1 VSPEPALLVA
11 GHGSREHAAALE
23 CFALVDRV
31 RALRP
36 GLAVECGF
44 LELASP
50 PVSVAAADLVAAGA
64 TDVVVVPLMLLA
76 AGHTKVD
83 IPAQIDRS
91 RLAHPGVRFRY
102 ARDLG
107 VHPDLLEIVGERLA
121 AATQPLK
128 IEWPRRRSG
137 ADPTS
142 RPDPATL
149 VVRVESAFALDMQ
162 HLAPVIVERVNA
174 HYGWR
179 CVGKIVLKQGPVRRP
194 SSSRPSPAPPLPEA
208 ERARIAQ
215 ALAGV
220 EEEGLRGALDRLGQA
235 VAGARKEP
243 PTKA

>member
-1 VSPEPALLVA
+1 MARPRPLADLIDASLGRALAAQGFAASDVLVA
-11 GHGSREHAAALE
+11 W
-23 CFALVDRV
+23 
-31 RALRP
+31 
-36 GLAVECGF
+36 
-44 LELASP
+44 
-50 PVSVAAADLVAAGA
+50 
-64 TDVVVVPLMLLA
+64 
-76 AGHTKVD
+76 
-83 IPAQIDRS
+83 
-91 RLAHPGVRFRY
+91 
-102 ARDLG
+102 
-107 VHPDLLEIVGERLA
+107 PDIVGERLA

-128 IEWPRRRSG
+128 IEWPRRRAG

-149 VVRVESAFALDMQ
+149 VVRVESAFALDVQ

-179 CVGKIVLKQGPVRRP
+179 CIGKLVLKQGPVRRP
-194 SSSRPSPAPPLPEA
+194 ESSRRAPAPPLPEA

-235 VAGARKEP
+235 VARSRKEP